1 MWREYLG
8 HDLRNNRGAAWTVMT
23 AVFISALFLS
33 LLCSIFYNVWNY
45 EVMRITKEE
54 GGFHA
59 RLEGRMRT
67 EELDLVRGYANVESA
82 AVNPEE
88 SRDGEWTVDIRL
100 YNPSSAY
107 EDLPRIAR
115 LAGLGEGNVVYHT
128 SLLNLYFA
136 VDARYPDS
144 IEAWGVLVLFG
155 GVLAAACFSLTLII
169 RHAFAVLMESKIRQL
184 GILSSV
190 GAAPGQIKRMLL
202 KETAVLCLLP
212 GALGIGAGILG
223 SAGVLAWGNFIADQ
237 AIEGR
242 MMAEFACHLLVPG
255 TAAFLTGVTAF
266 FSAWGPARRLSRIS
280 PLEAIRDSRKMGGV
294 RGKRS
299 FLPGSS
305 FILRLIFGIPG
316 ELAASG
322 LSARKKAV
330 RTASLSLAFSL
341 ISFGLVQCFF
351 AISSLSTQITYFDR
365 FRNVWDVMV
374 TVKETEIG
382 RFYDE
387 EAVRSLPG
395 VREAVIYQKAETRR
409 LVRPGELSRE
419 FQAAGGFTDAS
430 EAFVQKTEEG
440 WLVNAPIYILDDESF
455 LRCCRQNGARESLEG
470 VIIFNQVRDDRDPN
484 FRIYHSLPYL
494 DETVPET
501 VLKDDA
507 GNGCVTLPVLCYSPS
522 FPNLK
527 EEYQTQDYYEM
538 IHIFPV
544 SLWETVKETVGG
556 AEGDCFIQVKA
567 EMPEREDSTDTS
579 GRQQNQQEAF
589 RLERMEDELAGLLGR
604 RYQVETENRIQEKQ
618 ESDRANQALAAILGS
633 FCVLIGVIGISGV
646 FFNALGFIRQR
657 RREMARYLSVGM
669 TPGEIRTMFLAEA
682 LVLAGRPVL
691 AALPVLAAASW
702 FFMKWTYLDPRLL
715 LENAPVIPVGIFLL
729 AVFAF
734 TGLAFWLGWR
744 TVSKMDLAEVL
755 RDETFM

>member
-1 MWREYLG
+1 M
-8 HDLRNNRGAAWTVMT
+8 
-23 AVFISALFLS
+23 
-33 LLCSIFYNVWNY
+33 
-45 EVMRITKEE
+45 
-54 GGFHA
+54 
-59 RLEGRMRT
+59 LEQM
-67 EELDLVRGYANVESA
+67 
-82 AVNPEE
+82 
-88 SRDGEWTVDIRL
+88 
-100 YNPSSAY
+100 
-107 EDLPRIAR
+107 
-115 LAGLGEGNVVYHT
+115 
-128 SLLNLYFA
+128 
-136 VDARYPDS
+136 
-144 IEAWGVLVLFG
+144 
-155 GVLAAACFSLTLII
+155 
-169 RHAFAVLMESKIRQL
+169 
-184 GILSSV
+184 
-190 GAAPGQIKRMLL
+190 
-202 KETAVLCLLP
+202 
-212 GALGIGAGILG
+212 
-223 SAGVLAWGNFIADQ
+223 
-237 AIEGR
+237 
-242 MMAEFACHLLVPG
+242 
-255 TAAFLTGVTAF
+255 
-266 FSAWGPARRLSRIS
+266 
-280 PLEAIRDSRKMGGV
+280 
-294 RGKRS
+294 
-299 FLPGSS
+299 
-305 FILRLIFGIPG
+305 
-316 ELAASG
+316 ASG
-322 LSARKKAV
+322 A
-330 RTASLSLAFSL
+330 
-341 ISFGLVQCFF
+341 
-351 AISSLSTQITYFDR
+351 
-365 FRNVWDVMV
+365 
-374 TVKETEIG
+374 
-382 RFYDE
+382 
-387 EAVRSLPG
+387 
-395 VREAVIYQKAETRR
+395 
-409 LVRPGELSRE
+409 
-419 FQAAGGFTDAS
+419 
-430 EAFVQKTEEG
+430 
-440 WLVNAPIYILDDESF
+440 SF

-507 GNGCVTLPVLCYSPS
+507 GNGCVALPVLCYSPS

-538 IHIFPV
+538 IHIFPA

-589 RLERMEDELAGLLGR
+589 RLERLEDELAGLLGR

-715 LENAPVIPVGIFLL
+715 LENAPVIPVGIFIL